1 MERQKLISMRVKNE
15 LLKKIDEYCAARPY
29 LSRSSFINRVLN
41 AVVTCSDE
49 ETLQNIVETYDPYSA
64 GFYIRFIK
72 IEQHL

>member
-1 MERQKLISMRVKNE
+1 MEKQKLISMRVEKE
-15 LLKKIDEYCAARPY
+15 LLKKIDEYCAARNY

-49 ETLQNIVETYDPYSA
+49 DTLQNILETFEPYSA
-64 GFYIRFIK
+64 GYHVRFIK

>member
-1 MERQKLISMRVKNE
+1 MERQKLISMRVENE

-41 AVVTCSDE
+41 AVVSCSGED
-49 ETLQNIVETYDPYSA
+49 TLQNILETYDPYSA
-64 GFYIRFIK
+64 GYHVRFIK